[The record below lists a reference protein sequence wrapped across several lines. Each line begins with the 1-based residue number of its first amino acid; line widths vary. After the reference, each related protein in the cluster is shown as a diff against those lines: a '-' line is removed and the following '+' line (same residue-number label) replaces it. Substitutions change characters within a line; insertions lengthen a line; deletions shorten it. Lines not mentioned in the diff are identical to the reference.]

1 MLGSI
6 KIARYL
12 KGSFVK
18 KKKLVTVIQRIVF
31 TELLLSAALTSA
43 AYAQAA
49 APVTGPAADSSTTGT
64 ASTAPVTGSAAT
76 NAATTTPPAT
86 SGTTSATA
94 TASPQGTSS
103 ASEPV
108 SRLQTVQVTGSLIR
122 TTDKVGN
129 TEVQTISAKEI
140 QQSGY
145 TTVADFLRSMSANAA
160 SSWGQATGSTTAP
173 GGAGIALRGL
183 SEKYTLVLVDGQ
195 RVANYAKAVNFT
207 DTFFDINS
215 IPMNMVERIEV
226 VKTGAVSQY
235 GSDAIAG
242 VVNIIT
248 KKNFQGLQI
257 DGQLGKAQHP
267 GDGVGNFNVLAGKG
281 NVNSDGWNVTAAA
294 SWYRDTGSTLADR
307 DMTANGDWTEY
318 PGGTN
323 QPQNQRA
330 SYFALPDGT
339 TTALTPCPPGSSS
352 GVTGG
357 ASCAYKNTQAVSL
370 MPSETRLNA
379 KVRATFKIN
388 DTTQA
393 YVDGWASRNETIQQQ
408 GFQSLT
414 SSTNSYNPVTNSV
427 APVSRSLLASN
438 PFNPLGVPA
447 NINYTFPN
455 AITGNDTVSTFWKTS
470 AGLKGSYTLPHA
482 GDWDWN
488 LDAGHSQSTVDTTYF
503 NQFNV
508 SALNNIISNGTFNF
522 ENPSATPNGTN
533 GLFQNDYQQAIS
545 KLDSVQATTSTTNLF
560 HLPTGDVGLGLGTEF
575 RHESDTINAETYS
588 ALGITAPAAI
598 QSVDGSRNVAAIFYQ
613 TQIPLLKDLIFTQSG
628 RYDHYSDFGGA
639 FSPSFALRFQPI
651 QSFTAYASYSRGFR
665 APTLVENSQAT
676 YIGHQNLYDPYAPG
690 GGTTNFTTE
699 QTNGNP
705 NLQPEHTKNYNLGF
719 ELSPNHNTDIGAA
732 FYKVRI
738 DNVIGT
744 ADPEAVIVANNP
756 GSVVRTAAGNIAY
769 INQPF
774 ANLGALDTDGFD
786 MNFRESMGSP
796 VGTFTFAGD
805 WTYVW
810 HFKLHNTDGSTQDFA
825 GNNYALNQPFGASNP
840 RWKGTTTFT
849 WAFKQFTTT
858 LTWQYTGPY
867 TNAIAEEYGD
877 PGTQQVASYSQ
888 FNLFTSYRG
897 FKNWTIYGGIS
908 NLADKRP
915 PFDVEWQS
923 YPYYTGYDQ
932 SLYTDIGRTFQIGA
946 TYRF

>member
-1 MLGSI
+1 
-6 KIARYL
+6 
-12 KGSFVK
+12 VK

-49 APVTGPAADSSTTGT
+49 APVTGTAADSSASSTTAKSSTTGNTTGT
-64 ASTAPVTGSAAT
+64 TASTPSAA
-76 NAATTTPPAT
+76 PGT
-86 SGTTSATA
+86 SGT
-94 TASPQGTSS
+94 ASVTPPSTPA
-103 ASEPV
+103 ASDPV
-108 SRLQTVQVTGSLIR
+108 SQLQTIQVTGSLLR
-122 TTDKVGN
+122 TSDKVGN
-129 TEVQTISAKEI
+129 TEVQTVTAREI
-140 QQSGY
+140 QASGY

-215 IPMNMVERIEV
+215 IPMDMVERIEV
-226 VKTGAVSQY
+226 VKTGAVSEY

-267 GDGVGNFNVLAGKG
+267 GDGIGNFSVLAGKG
-281 NVNSDGWNVTAAA
+281 NVNSDGWNVTASG

-307 DMTANGDWTEY
+307 DMTANGDWTQY

-330 SYFALPDGT
+330 SYFTLPDGSGN
-339 TTALTPCPPGSSS
+339 TTALSPCPPGSSP
-352 GVTGG
+352 GVSQG

-370 MPSETRLNA
+370 QPSETRLNA

-393 YVDGWASRNETIQQQ
+393 YVDLWGSRNETIQQQ
-408 GFQSLT
+408 GYQALT
-414 SSTNSYNPVTNSV
+414 SSTNAYNPVTNSV
-427 APVSRSLLASN
+427 SPVSRLVPGGSPYN
-438 PFNPLGVPA
+438 PFGVPA
-447 NINYTFPN
+447 AINYTFPN

-470 AGLKGSYTLPHA
+470 AGVKGSYTLPHA

-508 SALNNIISNGTFNF
+508 AALNGIINNGTFNF
-522 ENPSATPNGTN
+522 QNPSATPNGTN

-545 KLDSVQATTSTTNLF
+545 KLDSVQATTATNNLF
-560 HLPTGDVGLGLGTEF
+560 HLPTGDVGLAVGTEF
-575 RHESDTINAETYS
+575 RHESDTINALTYS
-588 ALGITAPAAI
+588 DLGITAPAQI
-598 QSVDGSRNVAAIFYQ
+598 QSVNGSRNVAAVFYQ
-613 TQIPLLKDLIFTQSG
+613 AQIPILKNLIFTQAG

-639 FSPSFALRFQPI
+639 FSPSFALRFQPA
-651 QSFTAYASYSRGFR
+651 QVFTAYASYSRGFR

-676 YIGHQNLYDPYAPG
+676 YIGHQNLYDPNAPG
-690 GGTTNFTTE
+690 GGAPIYTTE

-705 NLQPEHTKNYNLGF
+705 NLQPEHTKNYNIGF
-719 ELSPNHNTDIGAA
+719 EISPNRTTDIGAA

-744 ADPEAVIVANNP
+744 ADPQALINANNP
-756 GSVVRTAAGNIAY
+756 ASVVRSADGTIAY

-796 VGTFTFAGD
+796 VGTFTLAGD

-810 HFKLHNTDGSTQDFA
+810 HFKLHNTDGSVQDFA

-840 RWKGTTTFT
+840 RWKGTTTLT
-849 WAFKQFTTT
+849 WGFKQFTTT

-867 TNAIAEEYGD
+867 TNAIAEGD
-877 PGTQQVASYSQ
+877 GSGGTLSVASYSQ
-888 FNLFTSYRG
+888 FNLFTTYRG